1 MKTLMTLLKREF
13 WEHKKTFFYL
23 PLVIMALSTFFL
35 IAGIGSLQILGDDLM
50 VGGHVE
56 INSRTADTD
65 DQQVYERSSTPLD
78 VIFGEKLAEF
88 ELLSSADKENALN
101 IAYLSFISPLATV
114 LWAVIFMYFLT
125 CLYDD
130 RKDRSI
136 LFWKSMPVSD
146 TMTVV
151 SKLLT
156 GLVVLPVIF
165 FVAMLVLQVILMLA
179 SVLFATG
186 YGIDVWQTLIAP
198 ANLIGRWFSMAAFL
212 VFLALWCLPLF
223 AWVMLVS
230 SWAKSV
236 PLAWVVGIPVVVVIF
251 EQVFFRSDMVTGY
264 IGRHVF
270 PGGMMSRLAEGVTGV
285 YSSLMNV
292 EFLVSLVLATVMLAG
307 AVYFRSKADEL

>member
-35 IAGIGSLQILGDDLM
+35 IAGMGSLQILGDDLM

-56 INSRTADTD
+56 LNSRTADTD
-65 DQQVYERSSTPLD
+65 DQQVYEHSSMPLGA
-78 VIFGEKLAEF
+78 IFGEKLAEF
-88 ELLSSADKENALN
+88 DLLSLADKENALN

-236 PLAWVVGIPVVVVIF
+236 PLAWVVGIPVVVVVF

-270 PGGMMSRLAEGVTGV
+270 PGGMMSRLAEGVVSV